1 MKMRLH
7 IVFLFTLLG
16 FIANGQVPAAFLLRN
31 KMQIGEQTKLI
42 YELKGIKKGQSLTF
56 YEKSDAIP
64 CVSKKENLTSGI
76 SDARSLEIIG
86 KFHDTVVFENGDYT
100 WRGSYTITAWYTG
113 NYFIPKSTIATID
126 DIIVF
131 PSVRLS
137 VTSPKIEKKKGLYD
151 IKEEFVSLPSK
162 FEIFVKNYG
171 IWLLVALIIL
181 GGVFYGWR
189 KYKKRKNIS
198 PSEPLVKI
206 SLKQKTII
214 ELDDLL
220 HKGIWEKEGIKAHYV
235 CLSNIVRSYLG
246 ERYQLSLMDKTTYQI
261 QALLL
266 KSNVHKELLDELAVI
281 LEQSDLV
288 KFAKS
293 EPGYLEVVNSLQKA
307 KEIVEKTSPYNE

>member
-16 FIANGQVPAAFLLRN
+16 LVAIGQVPSAFLLR
-31 KMQIGEQTKLI
+31 KTMQIGEQTKLI

-56 YEKSDAIP
+56 YEKSDAIS

-100 WRGSYTITAWYTG
+100 WRGSYTITAWDTG

-181 GGVFYGWR
+181 LGVIYGWR
-189 KYKKRKNIS
+189 KYKKRKKIS

-206 SLKQKTII
+206 SLKQKTIN
-214 ELDDLL
+214 ELEDLL

-261 QALLL
+261 QALLV

-293 EPGYLEVVNSLQKA
+293 EPGYLEVMNSLQKA

>member
-1 MKMRLH
+1 
-7 IVFLFTLLG
+7 VFLFTLLG
-16 FIANGQVPAAFLLRN
+16 LVAIGQVPSAFLLRN

-64 CVSKKENLTSGI
+64 CVSKKENLTSEI

-100 WRGSYTITAWYTG
+100 WRGSYTITAWDTG

-189 KYKKRKNIS
+189 KYKKRKKIS
-198 PSEPLVKI
+198 PSEPLIKI

-220 HKGIWEKEGIKAHYV
+220 HKEIWEKEGIKAHYV

-246 ERYQLSLMDKTTYQI
+246 ERYHLSLMDKTTYQI
-261 QALLL
+261 QALLV